1 MHTLMDNLWALTQR
15 NRIDKFLAFRKS
27 DGVLWGPNLTWGLSH
42 PLGNLETRTELS
54 SVCCISKIEITTA
67 AATLPY
73 SGYMVYGILVCYGMH
88 IQMYAKQG
96 HPPNWGRGRPIK
108 KGANEHFSTI
118 KFLVCRLASCSLTF
132 CIWLGIWR
140 DVKVGRTLQL
150 FWH

>member
-73 SGYMVYGILVCYGMH
+73 SGYMVYGICYGIH

-96 HPPNWGRGRPIK
+96 HPPELGSWSAHQ
-108 KGANEHFSTI
+108 KGSQRT
-118 KFLVCRLASCSLTF
+118 FLNN
-132 CIWLGIWR
+132 
-140 DVKVGRTLQL
+140 
-150 FWH
+150 

>member
-73 SGYMVYGILVCYGMH
+73 SGYMVYGICYGMH
-88 IQMYAKQG
+88 ICM
-96 HPPNWGRGRPIK
+96 PN
-108 KGANEHFSTI
+108 KGMPRNG
-118 KFLVCRLASCSLTF
+118 V
-132 CIWLGIWR
+132 
-140 DVKVGRTLQL
+140 VVGPSKREPTNISQQL
-150 FWH
+150 NFWSAA